1 MWEDSSHGPCS
12 LAGLQPA
19 AFSRLLR
26 LPRKGCRRSPGC
38 PGSSC
43 LSSYVKHSFVKEKE
57 GGWKSLGCL
66 GEEQQRIKSRHLQ
79 RLDLRPP
86 PLTLPRLVAL
96 LLVPGRDTWGDAR
109 AGVDDAAIWGSRQLL
124 VIYNL
129 HQVLCSCKY
138 NIFLYMWN
146 KFPYPLPQFPSLPYR
161 DDALSPHSVLYN
173 HLYTRQQYYH

>member
-12 LAGLQPA
+12 LTGLQPA

-26 LPRKGCRRSPGC
+26 LPRRGCRRSPGC

-86 PLTLPRLVAL
+86 PLTLPRAISPRLLAPLLVAA
-96 LLVPGRDTWGDAR
+96 RDTWWDAG
-109 AGVDDAAIWGSRQLL
+109 AGVGGAAVWGSRQLL

-129 HQVLCSCKY
+129 HQVLWICKY
-138 NIFLYMWN
+138 NISLNVW
-146 KFPYPLPQFPSLPYR
+146 KKISISPASVSLP
-161 DDALSPHSVLYN
+161 AL
-173 HLYTRQQYYH
+173 

>member
-12 LAGLQPA
+12 LTGLQPA

-86 PLTLPRLVAL
+86 PLTLPRATSPRLVTLPLVQPGTHGGMQWLEWVVL
-96 LLVPGRDTWGDAR
+96 LSGAPD
-109 AGVDDAAIWGSRQLL
+109 SSLL
-124 VIYNL
+124 YIISIKFYVYVNTI
-129 HQVLCSCKY
+129 S
-138 NIFLYMWN
+138 LYTCE
-146 KFPYPLPQFPSLPYR
+146 KIPYPLPQFPSL
-161 DDALSPHSVLYN
+161 AL
-173 HLYTRQQYYH
+173 